1 VIKAGG
7 IDEKGEF
14 IDGPEIAKY
23 RWSVAKCFNHRNQ
36 VIVRWMH
43 QLKWNIRV

>member
-1 VIKAGG
+1 VERKDCCKEVVIKAGG

-23 RWSVAKCFNHRNQ
+23 R
-36 VIVRWMH
+36 
-43 QLKWNIRV
+43 